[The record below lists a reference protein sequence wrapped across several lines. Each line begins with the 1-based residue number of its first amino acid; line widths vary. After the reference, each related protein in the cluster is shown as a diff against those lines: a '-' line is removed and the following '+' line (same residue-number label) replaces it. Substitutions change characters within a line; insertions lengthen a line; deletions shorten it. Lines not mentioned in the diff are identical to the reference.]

1 MLELVSNN
9 LHTVGL
15 VLAGLVAVLL
25 GFFLYRKFSSKGAPS
40 QRGTPLSELP
50 QEPHDEQSD
59 LPDLQQEPPQTT
71 PPQDNSEPEGQTD

>member
-9 LHTVGL
+9 LYTVGL
-15 VLAGLVAVLL
+15 ALAGLVAVLL
-25 GFFLYRKFSSKGAPS
+25 GFFLYRKFSSK
-40 QRGTPLSELP
+40 GTPLSELP

-71 PPQDNSEPEGQTD
+71 PPQDSSEPEGQTE